1 MLDRLRQSQNE
12 YLELLKRVR
21 GDLDL
26 ENVAYH
32 LDKIRNFWFR
42 KQKLLEM
49 CSQYLFNNSNTY
61 FYTAVSKFNVD
72 NSDKN
77 IIFALGNYQIFDDPI
92 LSYLEVMEKGNT
104 VHQIERYF
112 KKLKEKIV
120 ESIDDLIVL
129 LEKEIPNFYVLPL
142 RFSSSTI
149 NKAKVDIRPFIENF
163 FIEGIDFNN
172 LHKYENIDT
181 VVVHEYL
188 SKILLFDYD
197 DPTQAIKDRLKQ
209 YRIEYSDI
217 VPQDMNDT
225 ELLRFIIYGYFSQ
238 AMDIFL
244 TSYSF
249 NISPF
254 FSSLITYINYNVFL
268 LNIVHNSK
276 KEKLEHFLKM
286 SRLTLPIWFEYDKK
300 GVELSISEIRE
311 RAKNINFSDR
321 IREIYNALDDFN
333 TQEQLIT
340 EVENCV
346 HLLINYEGR
355 GC

>member
-61 FYTAVSKFNVD
+61 FYTAVSIFNVG

-77 IIFALGNYQIFDDPI
+77 ILFALGNYQIFDDPI
-92 LSYLEVMEKGNT
+92 LSYFEVMEKGNT
-104 VHQIERYF
+104 VHQMERYF

-149 NKAKVDIRPFIENF
+149 NKEKVDIIPLIENF

-172 LHKYENIDT
+172 LHKYENIDA

-188 SKILLFDYD
+188 SQILLFDYD
-197 DPTQAIKDRLKQ
+197 DPKQAIKDRLKQ

-225 ELLRFIIYGYFSQ
+225 ELFRFIIYGYFSQ

-249 NISPF
+249 NIFPF
-254 FSSLITYINYNVFL
+254 FSSLTTYINYNVFL

-311 RAKNINFSDR
+311 RAKNINFSDL
-321 IREIYNALDDFN
+321 IREIYTALDDFN

-346 HLLINYEGR
+346 HLLVNYEGR

>member
-32 LDKIRNFWFR
+32 LDKIRIFWFR

-77 IIFALGNYQIFDDPI
+77 ILFALGNYQIFDDPI

-112 KKLKEKIV
+112 KKLKERIV

-142 RFSSSTI
+142 GFSSSTI
-149 NKAKVDIRPFIENF
+149 NEEKVDIRPFIENF

-188 SKILLFDYD
+188 SRILLFDYD
-197 DPTQAIKDRLKQ
+197 DPTQEIKDRLKQ

-225 ELLRFIIYGYFSQ
+225 ELFQFIIYGYFSQ

-254 FSSLITYINYNVFL
+254 FSSLTTYINYNIFL

-286 SRLTLPIWFEYDKK
+286 SRLTLPIWIEYDKK

>member
-1 MLDRLRQSQNE
+1 MLDRLRQSQND

-61 FYTAVSKFNVD
+61 FYTAVSRFNVD

-77 IIFALGNYQIFDDPI
+77 ILFALGNYQIFDDPI

-104 VHQIERYF
+104 VHQLERYF

-142 RFSSSTI
+142 RFSSSLI
-149 NKAKVDIRPFIENF
+149 NKEKVDIRPFIENF

-172 LHKYENIDT
+172 LQTYENIDA

-188 SKILLFDYD
+188 SQILLFDYD

-225 ELLRFIIYGYFSQ
+225 ELFRFIIYGYFSQ

-244 TSYSF
+244 FPSLFEGLPVSLVEAQATGIKCV
-249 NISPF
+249 ISDGVPEEAILIPENVEVI
-254 FSSLITYINYNVFL
+254 SLKKSAKEWADKILQIQNFDRKDVSEM
-268 LNIVHNSK
+268 I
-276 KEKLEHFLKM
+276 KEKGYDIKENAKKLEEKYREL
-286 SRLTLPIWFEYDKK
+286 LTLSK
-300 GVELSISEIRE
+300 L
-311 RAKNINFSDR
+311 
-321 IREIYNALDDFN
+321 
-333 TQEQLIT
+333 
-340 EVENCV
+340 
-346 HLLINYEGR
+346 
-355 GC
+355 

>member
-32 LDKIRNFWFR
+32 LDKIRIFWFR

-77 IIFALGNYQIFDDPI
+77 ILFALGNYQIFDDPI

-104 VHQIERYF
+104 VHQIGRYF
-112 KKLKEKIV
+112 KKLKERIV

-142 RFSSSTI
+142 GFSSSTI
-149 NKAKVDIRPFIENF
+149 NEEKVDIRPFIENF

-188 SKILLFDYD
+188 SRILLFDYD

-225 ELLRFIIYGYFSQ
+225 ELFRFIIYGYFSQ

-254 FSSLITYINYNVFL
+254 FSSLTTYINYNVFL

-286 SRLTLPIWFEYDKK
+286 SRLTFPIWIEYDKK

>member
-61 FYTAVSKFNVD
+61 FYTAVSIFNVD

-77 IIFALGNYQIFDDPI
+77 ILFALGNYQI
-92 LSYLEVMEKGNT
+92 MENGNT
-104 VHQIERYF
+104 VHQMERYF
-112 KKLKEKIV
+112 KKLKERIV

-129 LEKEIPNFYVLPL
+129 LEKKIPNFFVLPL

-149 NKAKVDIRPFIENF
+149 NKEKVDIRPFIENF

-172 LHKYENIDT
+172 LHKYENIDA

-188 SKILLFDYD
+188 SQILLFDYD

-225 ELLRFIIYGYFSQ
+225 ELFQFIIYGYFSQ

-249 NISPF
+249 NIFPF
-254 FSSLITYINYNVFL
+254 FSSLTTYINYNVFL

-276 KEKLEHFLKM
+276 KEELEHFLKM

-311 RAKNINFSDR
+311 GAKNINFSDR
-321 IREIYNALDDFN
+321 IREIYTALDDFN

>member
-1 MLDRLRQSQNE
+1 MLDRLRQSQND
-12 YLELLKRVR
+12 YLELLKRIR

-61 FYTAVSKFNVD
+61 FYTAVSKFNID

-77 IIFALGNYQIFDDPI
+77 ILFALGNYQIFDDPI
-92 LSYLEVMEKGNT
+92 LSYLEVMENGNT
-104 VHQIERYF
+104 VHQMERYF
-112 KKLKEKIV
+112 KKLKERIV

-149 NKAKVDIRPFIENF
+149 NKEKVDIRPFIENF

-172 LHKYENIDT
+172 L
-181 VVVHEYL
+181 
-188 SKILLFDYD
+188 SQILLFDYD

-225 ELLRFIIYGYFSQ
+225 ELFRFIIYGYFSQ

-249 NISPF
+249 NIFPF
-254 FSSLITYINYNVFL
+254 FSSLTTYINYNVFL

-276 KEKLEHFLKM
+276 QEKLEHLLKM
-286 SRLTLPIWFEYDKK
+286 SRLTLPIWFVYDKK

-311 RAKNINFSDR
+311 GAKNINFSDR
-321 IREIYNALDDFN
+321 IREIYTALDDFN

-346 HLLINYEGR
+346 NLLINYEGR

>member
-1 MLDRLRQSQNE
+1 MLDKLRQSQNE

-21 GDLDL
+21 GDLNL

-49 CSQYLFNNSNTY
+49 CSQYLFNSSNTY

-77 IIFALGNYQIFDDPI
+77 ILFALGNYQIFDDPI
-92 LSYLEVMEKGNT
+92 LSYLEVIEKGNT
-104 VHQIERYF
+104 VHQRERYF

-149 NKAKVDIRPFIENF
+149 NKEKVDIRPFIENF

-172 LHKYENIDT
+172 LHKYENIDA
-181 VVVHEYL
+181 VVVHKYL
-188 SKILLFDYD
+188 SQILFFDYD

-225 ELLRFIIYGYFSQ
+225 ELFRFIIYGYFSQ

-249 NISPF
+249 NIFPF
-254 FSSLITYINYNVFL
+254 FSSLTTYINYNVFL

-286 SRLTLPIWFEYDKK
+286 SRLILHIWFEYDKK

-311 RAKNINFSDR
+311 RAKNKNFSDR
-321 IREIYNALDDFN
+321 IREIYNSLDDFN

-346 HLLINYEGR
+346 HLLINYESR

>member
-61 FYTAVSKFNVD
+61 FYTAVSRFNVD

-77 IIFALGNYQIFDDPI
+77 ILFALGNYQIFDDPI

-104 VHQIERYF
+104 VHQLERYF

-120 ESIDDLIVL
+120 ESIDGLIVL

-142 RFSSSTI
+142 RFSSSLI
-149 NKAKVDIRPFIENF
+149 NKEKVDIRTFVENF

-172 LHKYENIDT
+172 LQKYENIDA

-188 SKILLFDYD
+188 SQILLFDYD

-225 ELLRFIIYGYFSQ
+225 ELFRFIIYGYFSQ

-249 NISPF
+249 NIFPF
-254 FSSLITYINYNVFL
+254 FSSLTTYINYNVFL

-300 GVELSISEIRE
+300 GIQISIFDMHE
-311 RAKNINFSDR
+311 RAKKVNFSDT
-321 IREIYNALDDFN
+321 IRDIYNNLDDFK
-333 TQEQLIT
+333 TQEDLIGKI
-340 EVENCV
+340 ESCID
-346 HLLINYEGR
+346 LLIWN
-355 GC
+355 

>member
-1 MLDRLRQSQNE
+1 MLDKLKQSQNE
-12 YLELLKRVR
+12 YLELLKKIR
-21 GDLDL
+21 GNLDL
-26 ENVAYH
+26 EEVAYH

-49 CSQYLFNNSNTY
+49 CSQHLFNNSDAY

-72 NSDKN
+72 SLDKN
-77 IIFALGNYQIFDDPI
+77 ILFALGNYQIFDDPL
-92 LSYLEVMEKGNT
+92 LSYLEIVEKSNT
-104 VHQIERYF
+104 MQHMNDYVI
-112 KKLKEKIV
+112 KLKERII
-120 ESIDDLIVL
+120 ECIDDLIVL

-142 RFSSSTI
+142 RFSSSVI
-149 NKAKVDIRPFIENF
+149 NEEKIDIMPFIENF
-163 FIEGIDFNN
+163 FIEGIDFKN
-172 LHKYENIDT
+172 LHQYEDIDT

-188 SKILLFDYD
+188 PQILLFDYD
-197 DPTQAIKDRLKQ
+197 NPTETIRYRLKQ
-209 YRIEYSDI
+209 YRIECSDMF
-217 VPQDMNDT
+217 PKNMNDA

-244 TSYSF
+244 TSYTF
-249 NISPF
+249 NAFPF
-254 FSSLITYINYNVFL
+254 FSSLTTYLNYNVLL
-268 LNIVHNSK
+268 LNIVHYSK
-276 KEKLEHFLKM
+276 KENLEHFLKT
-286 SRLTLPIWFEYDKK
+286 SRLTFPIWFEYDKK
-300 GVELSISEIRE
+300 GVELSVSEIRE

-340 EVENCV
+340 EIENCV

>member
-32 LDKIRNFWFR
+32 LDKIRIFWFR

-77 IIFALGNYQIFDDPI
+77 ILFALGNYQIFDDPI

-104 VHQIERYF
+104 VHQIGRYF
-112 KKLKEKIV
+112 KKLKERIV

-142 RFSSSTI
+142 GFSSSTI
-149 NKAKVDIRPFIENF
+149 NEEKVDIRPFIENF

-188 SKILLFDYD
+188 SRILLFDYD
-197 DPTQAIKDRLKQ
+197 DPTQEIKDRLKQ

-225 ELLRFIIYGYFSQ
+225 ELFRFIIYGYFSQ

-254 FSSLITYINYNVFL
+254 FSSLTTYINYNIFL

-286 SRLTLPIWFEYDKK
+286 SRLTLPIWIEYDKK

>member
-1 MLDRLRQSQNE
+1 M
-12 YLELLKRVR
+12 
-21 GDLDL
+21 
-26 ENVAYH
+26 
-32 LDKIRNFWFR
+32 I
-42 KQKLLEM
+42 
-49 CSQYLFNNSNTY
+49 FNNIT
-61 FYTAVSKFNVD
+61 F
-72 NSDKN
+72 
-77 IIFALGNYQIFDDPI
+77 
-92 LSYLEVMEKGNT
+92 
-104 VHQIERYF
+104 
-112 KKLKEKIV
+112 
-120 ESIDDLIVL
+120 
-129 LEKEIPNFYVLPL
+129 
-142 RFSSSTI
+142 
-149 NKAKVDIRPFIENF
+149 
-163 FIEGIDFNN
+163 
-172 LHKYENIDT
+172 
-181 VVVHEYL
+181 
-188 SKILLFDYD
+188 D

-225 ELLRFIIYGYFSQ
+225 ELFRFIIYGYFSQ

-254 FSSLITYINYNVFL
+254 FSSLTTYINYNVFL

-286 SRLTLPIWFEYDKK
+286 SKLTLPIWFEYDKK

-311 RAKNINFSDR
+311 RAKNITFSDR
-321 IREIYNALDDFN
+321 IREIYAALDDFN

>member
-21 GDLDL
+21 GDLDI

-61 FYTAVSKFNVD
+61 FYTAVSKFNLD

-77 IIFALGNYQIFDDPI
+77 ILFALGNYQIFDDPI

-142 RFSSSTI
+142 RFSNSTI
-149 NKAKVDIRPFIENF
+149 NKEKVDIRPFIENF

-188 SKILLFDYD
+188 SHILLFDYD
-197 DPTQAIKDRLKQ
+197 DSTQAIKDRLKQ

-225 ELLRFIIYGYFSQ
+225 ELFRFIIYGYFSQ

-254 FSSLITYINYNVFL
+254 FSSLTTYINYNVFL

-321 IREIYNALDDFN
+321 IREIYNVLDDFN

-346 HLLINYEGR
+346 HLLINYESR

>member
-61 FYTAVSKFNVD
+61 FYTAISKFNVD

-77 IIFALGNYQIFDDPI
+77 ILFALGSYQIFDDPL

-104 VHQIERYF
+104 VHQLGIYF

-120 ESIDDLIVL
+120 S
-129 LEKEIPNFYVLPL
+129 
-142 RFSSSTI
+142 
-149 NKAKVDIRPFIENF
+149 
-163 FIEGIDFNN
+163 
-172 LHKYENIDT
+172 H
-181 VVVHEYL
+181 
-188 SKILLFDYD
+188 ILLFDYD

-225 ELLRFIIYGYFSQ
+225 ELFQFIIYGYFSQ

-249 NISPF
+249 NIFPF
-254 FSSLITYINYNVFL
+254 FSSLTTYINYNVFL

-311 RAKNINFSDR
+311 RAKNKNFSDR
-321 IREIYNALDDFN
+321 IREIYNSLDDFN

>member
-61 FYTAVSKFNVD
+61 FYTAVSIFNVG

-77 IIFALGNYQIFDDPI
+77 ILFALGNYQIFDDPI
-92 LSYLEVMEKGNT
+92 LSYFEVMEKGNT
-104 VHQIERYF
+104 VHQMERYF

-149 NKAKVDIRPFIENF
+149 NKEKVDIRQLIENF

-172 LHKYENIDT
+172 LHKYESIDA
-181 VVVHEYL
+181 VVEHEYL
-188 SKILLFDYD
+188 SQILLFDYD
-197 DPTQAIKDRLKQ
+197 EPTQAIKDRLKQ

-225 ELLRFIIYGYFSQ
+225 ELFRFIIYGYFSQ

-249 NISPF
+249 NIFPF
-254 FSSLITYINYNVFL
+254 FSSLTTYINYYVFL

-311 RAKNINFSDR
+311 RAKNINFSDL
-321 IREIYNALDDFN
+321 IREIYTALDDFN

>member
-77 IIFALGNYQIFDDPI
+77 ILFALGNYQIFDDPI

-112 KKLKEKIV
+112 KKLKERIV

-149 NKAKVDIRPFIENF
+149 NKEKVDIRPFIENF

-188 SKILLFDYD
+188 SRILLFDYD

-225 ELLRFIIYGYFSQ
+225 ELFQFIIYGYFSQ

-254 FSSLITYINYNVFL
+254 FSSLTTYINYNVFL
-268 LNIVHNSK
+268 
-276 KEKLEHFLKM
+276 
-286 SRLTLPIWFEYDKK
+286 
-300 GVELSISEIRE
+300 
-311 RAKNINFSDR
+311 
-321 IREIYNALDDFN
+321 
-333 TQEQLIT
+333 
-340 EVENCV
+340 
-346 HLLINYEGR
+346 
-355 GC
+355 

>member
-1 MLDRLRQSQNE
+1 M
-12 YLELLKRVR
+12 
-21 GDLDL
+21 
-26 ENVAYH
+26 
-32 LDKIRNFWFR
+32 
-42 KQKLLEM
+42 
-49 CSQYLFNNSNTY
+49 
-61 FYTAVSKFNVD
+61 
-72 NSDKN
+72 
-77 IIFALGNYQIFDDPI
+77 
-92 LSYLEVMEKGNT
+92 
-104 VHQIERYF
+104 ERYF

-149 NKAKVDIRPFIENF
+149 NKEKVDIRPFIENF

-172 LHKYENIDT
+172 LHKYENIDA

-188 SKILLFDYD
+188 SQILLFDYD

-225 ELLRFIIYGYFSQ
+225 ELFRFIIYGYFSQ

-244 TSYSF
+244 TSYFF
-249 NISPF
+249 NIFPF
-254 FSSLITYINYNVFL
+254 FSSLTTYINYNVFL

-286 SRLTLPIWFEYDKK
+286 SRLTLSIWFEYDKK
-300 GVELSISEIRE
+300 GVVLSISEIRE
-311 RAKNINFSDR
+311 RAKNKNFSDR
-321 IREIYNALDDFN
+321 IREIYNSLDDFN

>member
-32 LDKIRNFWFR
+32 LDKIRIFWFR

-77 IIFALGNYQIFDDPI
+77 ILFALGNYQIFDDPI

-104 VHQIERYF
+104 VHQIGRYF
-112 KKLKEKIV
+112 KKLKERIV

-142 RFSSSTI
+142 GFSSSTI
-149 NKAKVDIRPFIENF
+149 NEEKVDIRPFIENF

-188 SKILLFDYD
+188 SRILLFDYD
-197 DPTQAIKDRLKQ
+197 DPTQEIKDRLKQ

-217 VPQDMNDT
+217 VPQNMNDT
-225 ELLRFIIYGYFSQ
+225 ELFLFIIYGYFSQ

-254 FSSLITYINYNVFL
+254 FSSLTTYINYNIFL

-286 SRLTLPIWFEYDKK
+286 SRLTLPIWIEYDKK

-346 HLLINYEGR
+346 HLLVNYEGR